1 MKGLRVAARS
11 VLQAGAAV
19 AAAVILLVLNFAIQ
33 PSILSAANLG
43 PLVAVASAFILISM
57 AQAPALLAG
66 GGGVDLSVGPLAGL
80 VAILIVQSGVT
91 DVFLVIG
98 LVVLVGATSG
108 TLMGALIAYVRVPP
122 IIATLG
128 AFLFYSGLA
137 LHLQPIPGG
146 RAPAWLSGLSGT
158 VLGVPG
164 MLFPLVGIAICWT
177 ALMLT
182 PYRRNLLAV
191 GGDARAAFTSGVK
204 VSLTRLIAYV
214 LSGVLA
220 AFAGLAFVAVLGSA
234 DANAA
239 PSYTLVSLA
248 GAALGGVSMSGGR
261 GSMLGAAA
269 GGATMFLIQ
278 NLLGLAQV
286 SVFALQV
293 VFGAALIVALA
304 LNSYAD
310 HRRRT
315 GHLRRARSEVRQQA

>member
-1 MKGLRVAARS
+1 
-11 VLQAGAAV
+11 
-19 AAAVILLVLNFAIQ
+19 
-33 PSILSAANLG
+33 
-43 PLVAVASAFILISM
+43 
-57 AQAPALLAG
+57 
-66 GGGVDLSVGPLAGL
+66 
-80 VAILIVQSGVT
+80 
-91 DVFLVIG
+91 
-98 LVVLVGATSG
+98 
-108 TLMGALIAYVRVPP
+108 
-122 IIATLG
+122 
-128 AFLFYSGLA
+128 
-137 LHLQPIPGG
+137 
-146 RAPAWLSGLSGT
+146 
-158 VLGVPG
+158 

-204 VSLTRLIAYV
+204 VSLTRLFAYV